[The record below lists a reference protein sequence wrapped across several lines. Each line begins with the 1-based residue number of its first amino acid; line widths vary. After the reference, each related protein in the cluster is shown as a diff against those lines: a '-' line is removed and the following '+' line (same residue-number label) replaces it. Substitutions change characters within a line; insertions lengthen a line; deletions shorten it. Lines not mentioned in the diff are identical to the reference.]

1 MTTVKSD
8 IEPFGPYA
16 LVLAQCE
23 INMLQAALDQYAGDA
38 EAAASSLRIS
48 EQFFRKR
55 AEVLGVPVQAAVTLS
70 QTEPTLPETPV
81 AKAQAVPPAIAQI
94 RQERR
99 LIAAAAI
106 HGKGPIAPP
115 PMTLEDREALAAS
128 LIDDEDDDDEE

>member
-1 MTTVKSD
+1 MKSD

-23 INMLQAALDQYAGDA
+23 INMLQAALDQYSGDA

-48 EQFFRKR
+48 EQFFRTR
-55 AEVLGVPVQAAVTLS
+55 AQVLGVPVGSA
-70 QTEPTLPETPV
+70 TEPTLPETPV

-106 HGKGPIAPP
+106 HGKAPP
-115 PMTLEDREALAAS
+115 PATVAPTMTLEDREALAAA
-128 LIDDEDDDDEE
+128 LIDDEDDDEDDDDEE

>member
-1 MTTVKSD
+1 VKSD

-38 EAAASSLRIS
+38 EAAAASLRIS
-48 EQFFRKR
+48 EQFFRTR
-55 AEVLGVPVQAAVTLS
+55 AQVLGVRVAAPM
-70 QTEPTLPETPV
+70 EATLPETPV
-81 AKAQAVPPAIAQI
+81 AKAKAAPPAIEQV

-106 HGKGPIAPP
+106 HGKEPLA
-115 PMTLEDREALAAS
+115 MTLEQRDALAAA
-128 LIDDEDDDDEE
+128 LIEDDEDDEDDDEDED

>member
-1 MTTVKSD
+1 MIVKSD

-23 INMLQAALDQYAGDA
+23 INMLQAALDQYSGDA

-48 EQFFRKR
+48 EQFFRAR
-55 AEVLGVPVQAAVTLS
+55 AQVLGVSVGPPAQA
-70 QTEPTLPETPV
+70 EITLPETPV
-81 AKAQAVPPAIAQI
+81 AKSQAQEVPPEIAQI

-106 HGKGPIAPP
+106 HKKPAPVSSA
-115 PMTLEDREALAAS
+115 LEEREALAAA
-128 LIDDEDDDDEE
+128 LLDDDDDDED